1 DNGFVGSLASKPL
14 NLNVKS
20 VKFLTAVMG
29 RNRKRAGLSPSLF
42 AGDGEFGAAW
52 KEPACPARGNPC
64 LSVKLGDSLFCSSV
78 ASMRAWPGRT
88 TRSWP

>member
-1 DNGFVGSLASKPL
+1 RGGRGPVGGKKEITSWLLSVSAFFCADNGFVGSLASKPL

-42 AGDGEFGAAW
+42 A
-52 KEPACPARGNPC
+52 
-64 LSVKLGDSLFCSSV
+64 
-78 ASMRAWPGRT
+78 
-88 TRSWP
+88 